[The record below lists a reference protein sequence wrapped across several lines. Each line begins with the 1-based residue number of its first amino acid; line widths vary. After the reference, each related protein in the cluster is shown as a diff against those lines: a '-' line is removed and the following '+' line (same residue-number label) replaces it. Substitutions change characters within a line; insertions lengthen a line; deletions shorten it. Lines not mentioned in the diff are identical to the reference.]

1 MKRTAVHAF
10 PPFIVHQHASTFSK
24 SFCPLLDTTFQGEG
38 DKGDKKVIVSFPGSM
53 PLLNYYL

>member
-1 MKRTAVHAF
+1 MNRTAVHAF
-10 PPFIVHQHASTFSK
+10 PTFIVYQHASTFSK

-38 DKGDKKVIVSFPGSM
+38 DKKVKVSFPGSM